1 MLHFNSYLPNII
13 VGFQWLVHNYFVNVS
28 DNIHSFYSISLHAT
42 FTDKMK
48 SLKQGEVIVGVSL
61 AYINK
66 ELNLFEAME
75 YLAGSPLSE
84 AILRPEPR
92 HFQRSCI
99 TGNEIKSQVV

>member
-1 MLHFNSYLPNII
+1 
-13 VGFQWLVHNYFVNVS
+13 
-28 DNIHSFYSISLHAT
+28 
-42 FTDKMK
+42 MK
-48 SLKQGEVIVGVSL
+48 TLRQGETIVGVSL

-92 HFQRSCI
+92 HFQKNYIS
-99 TGNEIKSQVV
+99 GNEIKSQVIKITHCLP